1 MVEKNQ
7 PSFFAVSSENVAE
20 QISKEKPWMAKFDPS
35 PHIKNS
41 YKINDIF
48 GYWPSFQDAEILD
61 VRLTVAGGEPWVT
74 GSESP
79 ILEMT
84 VHVFERT
91 DNLTPEGRFVLTKHT
106 LVRLRFGKVE
116 GLQLS
121 NFWYQNCISE
131 LDIGIDPARSARG
144 RNSVEAPRPGL
155 LQVNL
160 QSSVGLSGKFK
171 CQSAE
176 VVSTEPCD
184 EAGKPVRSAG

>member
-1 MVEKNQ
+1 M
-7 PSFFAVSSENVAE
+7 EN
-20 QISKEKPWMAKFDPS
+20 FDPS

-41 YKINDIF
+41 FKITDVF
-48 GYWPSFQDAEILD
+48 GYWPSFQDAEILEL
-61 VRLTVAGGEPWVT
+61 RLSVAGAEPWAT

-79 ILEMT
+79 ALEMT

-91 DNLTPEGRFVLTKHT
+91 DDLTPEGRFVLAKHT
-106 LVRLRFGKVE
+106 LVRLRFGKIE

-131 LDIGIDPARSARG
+131 LDLGIEPTRSSRAKG
-144 RNSVEAPRPGL
+144 PVETSHPGL
-155 LQVNL
+155 LHVEI

-184 EAGKPVRSAG
+184 EAGKLLRQ

>member
-1 MVEKNQ
+1 
-7 PSFFAVSSENVAE
+7 VSGDK
-20 QISKEKPWMAKFDPS
+20 QIVIEDTLMEKFDPS

-41 YKINDIF
+41 YKITDVF
-48 GYWPSFQDAEILD
+48 GYWPSFQDAEILE
-61 VRLTVAGGEPWVT
+61 VRMTVAGAEPWTT

-79 ILEMT
+79 ALEMT

-91 DNLTPEGRFVLTKHT
+91 NDLTPEGRFVLSKHT
-106 LVRLRFGKVE
+106 LVRLRFGKIE

-131 LDIGIDPARSARG
+131 LDLGIVPARPSRD

-155 LQVNL
+155 LHIEIH
-160 QSSVGLSGKFK
+160 SSVGLSGKFK
-171 CQSAE
+171 CESAE

-184 EAGKPVRSAG
+184 ETGKPLRSAG

>member
-1 MVEKNQ
+1 MER
-7 PSFFAVSSENVAE
+7 
-20 QISKEKPWMAKFDPS
+20 FDPS

-41 YKINDIF
+41 YKITDVF
-48 GYWPSFQDAEILD
+48 EYWPSFQDAEILEL
-61 VRLTVAGGEPWVT
+61 RLSVAGAEPWAT

-79 ILEMT
+79 ALEMK

-91 DNLTPEGRFVLTKHT
+91 DDLTPEGRFVLTKHT
-106 LVRLRFGKVE
+106 LVHLRFGKIE

-131 LDIGIDPARSARG
+131 LEIGIETVRPSRSRSSAEPSRPSLL
-144 RNSVEAPRPGL
+144 RVEI
-155 LQVNL
+155 
-160 QSSVGLSGKFK
+160 QSSVGMSGKFK

-184 EAGKPVRSAG
+184 ETGKPLRSTR

>member
-1 MVEKNQ
+1 MGR
-7 PSFFAVSSENVAE
+7 
-20 QISKEKPWMAKFDPS
+20 FDPS

-41 YKINDIF
+41 YKITDIF
-48 GYWPSFQDAEILD
+48 GYWPLFQDAEILD
-61 VRLTVAGGEPWVT
+61 LRLTVAGAEPWVT

-79 ILEMT
+79 ALELT

-91 DNLTPEGRFVLTKHT
+91 DDLTPEGRFVLAKHT
-106 LVRLRFGKVE
+106 LVRLRFGNIE

-131 LDIGIDPARSARG
+131 LGFDIEQIRPSRG
-144 RNSVEAPRPGL
+144 RSSVEASRPSL
-155 LQVNL
+155 LRVEI

-176 VVSTEPCD
+176 VISTEPC
-184 EAGKPVRSAG
+184 EENGKPVRSAR

>member
-1 MVEKNQ
+1 ME
-7 PSFFAVSSENVAE
+7 
-20 QISKEKPWMAKFDPS
+20 KFDPS

-41 YKINDIF
+41 YKITGVF
-48 GYWPSFQDAEILD
+48 GYWPSFQDAEILEL
-61 VRLTVAGGEPWVT
+61 RLTVAGAEPWAT

-79 ILEMT
+79 ALEMI

-91 DNLTPEGRFVLTKHT
+91 NDLTPEGRFILAKHT
-106 LVRLRFGKVE
+106 LVRLRFGKIE

-131 LDIGIDPARSARG
+131 LDLDIAPSRSPRARG
-144 RNSVEAPRPGL
+144 SLETARPGL
-155 LQVNL
+155 LHVQIH
-160 QSSVGLSGKFK
+160 SSVGMSGKFK

-184 EAGKPVRSAG
+184 ETGKPLSSAG